1 MIRATLAQTNH
12 FVLQKNYLT
21 AHKAANLNDLL
32 HDLIGLP
39 SSDSMFAAQA
49 RLPKLTTAELN
60 KALYQEATLM
70 EATVMR
76 NERYLIRV
84 ADYPSLYIATLRQRK
99 QEFNAQFRLW
109 GVENDAIDQLGEQ
122 IMTRLADQPR
132 THADLIALL
141 PDVQS
146 LSQTSRG
153 GRTTH
158 TTNAV
163 LALAWLMAQGK
174 LATRPQPHRTNPLY
188 LPMSQAYP
196 QLDLSQ
202 LPSEADAQCNLVR
215 AYLAAFGPVN
225 EADVSLWTGLSK
237 SETARAMGALTTETT
252 LVLVEGLPGML
263 LLLKNQAE
271 ALTAM
276 PPFTQDLNHLL
287 PTNDPYITA
296 HRASRGRYFTN
307 PKHYRQVFNSA
318 GVAQPTMLLNGQVI
332 GTWDTSANTYLFID

>member
-12 FVLQKNYLT
+12 FILRKNYLT
-21 AHKAANLNDLL
+21 AHKATTLTNLLG
-32 HDLIGLP
+32 DLIGLP
-39 SSDSMFAAQA
+39 PSNPLFAAQL
-49 RLPKLTTAELN
+49 RLPQLASDELN
-60 KALYQEATLM
+60 KALYKEATLM
-70 EATVMR
+70 EATTMR

-84 ADYPSLYIATLRQRK
+84 ADYPNLYIATLRQRK

-109 GVENDAIDQLGEQ
+109 GVENEAIEQLGEQ

-132 THADLIALL
+132 TQTDLMAVL
-141 PDVQS
+141 PNVQP

-158 TTNAV
+158 TTNVA
-163 LALAWLMAQGK
+163 LALAWLVAQGK
-174 LATRPQPHRTNPLY
+174 LATRPQLDKTNPLY

-196 QLDLSQ
+196 HLDLSQ

-271 ALTAM
+271 ALTTM

-318 GVAQPTMLLNGQVI
+318 GTAQPTILLNGQVI